1 MQGKTLQK
9 LGKHKEALKCYEKA
23 LKIDPEYKKAK
34 KALKELTIQKKSTIN
49 PNPRIKTSTQ
59 QE

>member
-23 LKIDPEYKKAK
+23 LEIDPEYKKAK
-34 KALKELTIQKKSTIN
+34 KALKELTIQKN
-49 PNPRIKTSTQ
+49 QP
-59 QE
+59 

>member
-1 MQGKTLQK
+1 MLRKS
-9 LGKHKEALKCYEKA
+9 